1 MAPSLTTR
9 KYRFDKIYIIY
20 IPSSYAKIWG
30 GGRIPTTGIFPKW
43 VNSNGHRRKKK
54 EENTQGT
61 RVGLSSMTER
71 WPLKARKS
79 FFVKKYKFEEKKII
93 YLFLYSF

>member
-1 MAPSLTTR
+1 MPNRGIS
-9 KYRFDKIYIIY
+9 
-20 IPSSYAKIWG
+20 
-30 GGRIPTTGIFPKW
+30 TTGIFPKW

-71 WPLKARKS
+71 WPLKA
-79 FFVKKYKFEEKKII
+79 EKMPEN
-93 YLFLYSF
+93 LFL